1 MKNAYFCAQLS
12 AKTYSNEKIYHFAS
26 IMMLFSL
33 NANSQNQRVLLLESF
48 TNTGCGPCAAYNPAM
63 DALIANNADK
73 IAAIKYHVNW
83 PSSADPM
90 YLHNTAENGART
102 SYYNVTGVPQVVI
115 DGTRFSGNPSQVTQ
129 GIIDQLY
136 AIESPMEL
144 LLTYEVNEA
153 ENTIA
158 VHVMGRASIDIESEL
173 KLHVGVIEREIHFNS
188 APGPNGERDFYS
200 VMKKLLPNSNGQNL
214 GTLKANDYFA
224 YSFTWEL
231 ANIYNMDQLD
241 AIAWVQ
247 SSSTKEVLQAC
258 KSSEAFEPFYANE
271 AGVSNFSNVKSVTC
285 SGVEE
290 PKIVLTNFGSNN
302 LTSAELDV
310 LINGESVRTLTWNGN
325 LSTFASEVV
334 DLGEISFPVEE
345 NNLMEVKITSVN
357 GDIDEAQTNDIASIN
372 IEGSPD
378 IVGKVIKLI
387 LRTDSNPEETT
398 WKVTNVWSGEV
409 IAEGG
414 PYEDANHNY
423 TEVIE
428 INGDGC
434 YDLTI
439 YDAGGNGFSGSGVYG
454 LKAGSATLF
463 TGKAFGDHESNEF
476 SYEVVASADEA
487 SITTTSIY
495 PNPTSGIVSIVC
507 DGEQMVTIYNMA
519 GQRVYDGMSNGYLQI
534 DLKAYGAGIYA
545 IQVGN
550 ETQRVVVK

>member
-1 MKNAYFCAQLS
+1 MQNYQLKPTQMKRFTIL
-12 AKTYSNEKIYHFAS
+12 FAS

-33 NANSQNQRVLLLESF
+33 RANAQNQRVLLLESF

-115 DGTRFSGNPSQVTQ
+115 DGTHFSGNPNNVTQ
-129 GIIDQLY
+129 SIIDQLY
-136 AIESPMEL
+136 AIESPLEL

-158 VHVMGRASIDIESEL
+158 VHVMGRASVEIESEV
-173 KLHVGVIEREIHFNS
+173 KLYVGVIEREIHFNS

-200 VMKKLLPNSNGQNL
+200 VMKKLLPNSSGQSL
-214 GTLKANDYFA
+214 GTLKPNDYFA
-224 YSFTWEL
+224 YSFTWDL
-231 ANIYNMDQLD
+231 ANIYNIDQLD

-247 SSSTKEVLQAC
+247 NSSTKEVLQAC

-271 AGVSNFSNVKSVTC
+271 AGVNNFSNVKSVTC
-285 SGVEE
+285 SGVEM
-290 PKIVLTNFGSNN
+290 PKIELTNFGSNN
-302 LTSAELDV
+302 LTSAELEV
-310 LINGESVRTLTWNGN
+310 LINGESVRALTWNGN

-345 NNLMEVKITSVN
+345 DNLMEVKIISVN
-357 GDIDEAQTNDIASIN
+357 GNIDEAHTNDVASIN

-387 LRTDSNPEETT
+387 IRTDSNPDETT

-428 INGDGC
+428 ITGDGC

-454 LKAGSATLF
+454 LKAGSTTLF

-476 SYEVVASADEA
+476 SYEVVASADET
-487 SITTTSIY
+487 SITTTSIF
-495 PNPTSGIVSIVC
+495 PNPTSGMVNIVC
-507 DGEQMVTIYNMA
+507 EGEQMVIIYNMA
-519 GQRVYDGMSNGYLQI
+519 GQRVYDGMSDGLLQI

>member
-1 MKNAYFCAQLS
+1 MKRFTIL
-12 AKTYSNEKIYHFAS
+12 FAS

-33 NANSQNQRVLLLESF
+33 KANAQNQRVLLLESF

-115 DGTRFSGNPSQVTQ
+115 DGTRFSGNPNQVTQ

-428 INGDGC
+428 ITGDGC

-495 PNPTSGIVSIVC
+495 PNPTSGMVSIVC
-507 DGEQMVTIYNMA
+507 DDEQMVTIYNMA
-519 GQRVYDGMSNGYLQI
+519 GQRVFDGMSNGYLQI

>member
-1 MKNAYFCAQLS
+1 MKRFTIL
-12 AKTYSNEKIYHFAS
+12 FAS

-33 NANSQNQRVLLLESF
+33 NANAQNQRVLLLESF

-398 WKVTNVWSGEV
+398 WKVTNVGSGEV

-423 TEVIE
+423 TEIIE
-428 INGDGC
+428 ITGDGC

-487 SITTTSIY
+487 AITTTSIY
-495 PNPTSGIVSIVC
+495 PNPTSGMVSIVC

-519 GQRVYDGMSNGYLQI
+519 GQRVFDGMSNGYLQI

>member
-1 MKNAYFCAQLS
+1 MKRFTIL
-12 AKTYSNEKIYHFAS
+12 FAS

-33 NANSQNQRVLLLESF
+33 KTNAQNQRVLLLESF

-115 DGTRFSGNPSQVTQ
+115 DGTRFSGNPNQVTQ

-398 WKVTNVWSGEV
+398 WKVTNVGSGEV

-414 PYEDANHNY
+414 PYEYANHNY

-428 INGDGC
+428 ITGDGC

>member
-1 MKNAYFCAQLS
+1 MKRFTIL
-12 AKTYSNEKIYHFAS
+12 FAS

-33 NANSQNQRVLLLESF
+33 KTNAQNQRVLLLESF

-115 DGTRFSGNPSQVTQ
+115 DGTRFSGNPNQVTQ

-428 INGDGC
+428 ITGDGC

-495 PNPTSGIVSIVC
+495 PNPTSGMVSIVC

>member
-1 MKNAYFCAQLS
+1 MHNYQLKPIQMKRFTIL
-12 AKTYSNEKIYHFAS
+12 FAS

-33 NANSQNQRVLLLESF
+33 NANAQNQRVLLLESF

-115 DGTRFSGNPSQVTQ
+115 DGTRFSGNPNQVTQ

-173 KLHVGVIEREIHFNS
+173 KLHVGVIEREIHFGS
-188 APGPNGERDFYS
+188 APGPHGERDFYS

-224 YSFTWEL
+224 YSFKWEL

-398 WKVTNVWSGEV
+398 WKVTNVGSGEV

-428 INGDGC
+428 ITGDGC

-495 PNPTSGIVSIVC
+495 PNPTSGMVSIVC
-507 DGEQMVTIYNMA
+507 DGEQMITIYNMA
-519 GQRVYDGMSNGYLQI
+519 GQRVFDGISNGYLQI

>member
-1 MKNAYFCAQLS
+1 MKRFTIL
-12 AKTYSNEKIYHFAS
+12 FAS

-33 NANSQNQRVLLLESF
+33 KTNAQNQRVLLLESF

-115 DGTRFSGNPSQVTQ
+115 DGTRFSGNPNQVTQ

-153 ENTIA
+153 ENTIS

-247 SSSTKEVLQAC
+247 SSGTKEVLQAC

-428 INGDGC
+428 ITGDGC

-454 LKAGSATLF
+454 LKAGSTTLF

-495 PNPTSGIVSIVC
+495 PNPTSGMVSIVC

-519 GQRVYDGMSNGYLQI
+519 GQRVFDGMSNGYLQI

>member
-1 MKNAYFCAQLS
+1 MKRFTIL
-12 AKTYSNEKIYHFAS
+12 FAS

-33 NANSQNQRVLLLESF
+33 KTNAQNQRVLLLESF

-115 DGTRFSGNPSQVTQ
+115 DGTRFSGNPNQVTQ

-428 INGDGC
+428 ITGDGC

-495 PNPTSGIVSIVC
+495 PNPTSGMVSIVC

-519 GQRVYDGMSNGYLQI
+519 GQRVFDGMSNGYLQI

>member
-1 MKNAYFCAQLS
+1 MKRFTIL
-12 AKTYSNEKIYHFAS
+12 FAS

-33 NANSQNQRVLLLESF
+33 KTNAQNQRVLLLESF

-115 DGTRFSGNPSQVTQ
+115 DGTRFSGNPNQVTQ

-428 INGDGC
+428 ITGDGC

-495 PNPTSGIVSIVC
+495 PNPTSGMVSIVC
-507 DGEQMVTIYNMA
+507 DDEQMVTIYNMA
-519 GQRVYDGMSNGYLQI
+519 GQRVFDGMSNGYLQI

>member
-1 MKNAYFCAQLS
+1 MKRFTIL
-12 AKTYSNEKIYHFAS
+12 FAS

-33 NANSQNQRVLLLESF
+33 KTNAQNQRVLLLESF

-115 DGTRFSGNPSQVTQ
+115 DGTRFSGNPNQVTQ

-398 WKVTNVWSGEV
+398 WKVTNVGSGEV

-428 INGDGC
+428 ITGDGC

-495 PNPTSGIVSIVC
+495 PNPTSGMVSIVC
-507 DGEQMVTIYNMA
+507 EGEQTVTIYNMA
-519 GQRVYDGMSNGYLQI
+519 GQRVYEGMSNGYLQI
-534 DLKAYGAGIYA
+534 DLKAYGTGIYA
-545 IQVGN
+545 IQVGK